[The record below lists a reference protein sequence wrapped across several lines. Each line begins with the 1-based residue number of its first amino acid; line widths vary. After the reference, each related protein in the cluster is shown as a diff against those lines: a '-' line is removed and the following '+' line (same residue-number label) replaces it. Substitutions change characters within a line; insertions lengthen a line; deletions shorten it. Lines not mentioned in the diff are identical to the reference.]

1 MASQVKIAPSILSA
15 DFGRLCDEVQAVE
28 AAGADW
34 IHADVMDGRFVPQ
47 LTIGPLVVEWVR
59 RCTELPLD
67 CHLMVDDPDPL
78 IAQFQHAGA
87 ASVSVHVE
95 TCHHLHRTID
105 AIRRAE
111 MSPGVVLNPATP
123 LNTLEEILPD
133 VDFVLIMS
141 VNPGW
146 GGQHFIPAVFAKL
159 AELRR
164 RIQERNLNITI
175 QVDGGVN
182 LKTIRQAV
190 QSGATNLVAGSA
202 VFTGKSGVDAS
213 RETVVDEYQ
222 KNLEAL
228 LAEATAD
235 QFV

>member
-141 VNPGW
+141 VNPGFS
-146 GGQHFIPAVFAKL
+146 GQAFIPAVERKVARLKQMIDERGL
-159 AELRR
+159 AIDIE
-164 RIQERNLNITI
+164 
-175 QVDGGVN
+175 VDGGI
-182 LKTIRQAV
+182 KTSNAAAV
-190 QSGATNLVAGSA
+190 VKAGATILVAGSA
-202 VFTGKSGVDAS
+202 IFS
-213 RETVVDEYQ
+213 
-222 KNLEAL
+222 EADY
-228 LAEATAD
+228 AEVIR
-235 QFV
+235 QLRG

>member
-1 MASQVKIAPSILSA
+1 MTPIIIAPSVLAA
-15 DFGRLCDEVQAVE
+15 DLGSVSEEIARVHES
-28 AAGADW
+28 GAHW
-34 IHADVMDGRFVPQ
+34 IHLDVMDGVFVPN
-47 LTIGPLVVEWVR
+47 LTFGADAIKSFRKPQGCVF
-59 RCTELPLD
+59 D
-67 CHLMVDDPDPL
+67 AHLMITEPERHIPAFAAAGVDV
-78 IAQFQHAGA
+78 I
-87 ASVSVHVE
+87 SVHPE
-95 TCHHLHRTID
+95 ATKHLHYTLKM
-105 AIRRAE
+105 IRDHGAK
-111 MSPGVVLNPATP
+111 VAAALNPATP
-123 LNTLEEILPD
+123 LE
-133 VDFVLIMS
+133 VLDWVWEDLDMVLLMS